1 MSPYFSIKLHYGGQ
15 FNSEFSEYVGGD
27 IAYFDMCSVEGLC
40 LFEIEAMVREVG
52 CSTDSMDL
60 WFLLNELEFAAA
72 NIMPIETERDLD
84 LLKTL
89 VESNYKLVRLYLT
102 PNGPGLDGENWDIS
116 FTQLAI
122 DQRIQR
128 IEDIRVEVG
137 EALNEVDEEGAD
149 EDEEEKQS
157 FHGDSSNMDSSESD
171 CPKPKKKRRVPPPN
185 PPYRARKRGRYSM
198 LRGLFKNTEETPVV
212 LDEEGNDLTP
222 KTVKRNTS
230 EGKSSQR
237 PIEKKQ
243 PIEDKLSQSQRKP
256 REKTV
261 ITEIKAKEKSTENKA
276 KEKALRTSQKSVSQ
290 SKLSEEKRKTRQKSV
305 VSEGNVGAEQGGEEK
320 LTQSEKKKSGEVK
333 LRQSQ
338 RIREKSNEDK
348 GSQRT
353 ASQKSIGGGLRK
365 SQRLQKEK
373 NSEVNLSKK
382 GGPKL
387 TEKSSKS
394 GTSKVEMENEEE
406 DVENQAKAE
415 EEDDSSS
422 SESSY
427 DSNVER
433 MAVSSCDEDD
443 STYPEFNE
451 YIDMENPQF
460 RMGMVFS
467 SAAVFREAVRQHAI
481 TQQRG
486 IRLKKNHSDKIKWV
500 CSDGCDWKCYGIKQ
514 QRSSNIQIK
523 TICNTHTCSPTWVQ
537 KQINSSWLARSYEHE
552 VRMNPSWPLQAF
564 HAKLVNDLKC
574 NISETMA
581 YRALRKAKETII
593 GKHEEEFS
601 KLYLYANEVKKV
613 MPTSTIKLMTEP
625 AGNGLEERRFKRF
638 YVMLGPLK
646 EGFLEGCR
654 PLIGL
659 DGCHLKGPF
668 GGILLT
674 AVATDPNE
682 GMYPLAWAHVEAENN
697 SSWDWFLGLIKAD
710 LSIEN
715 SGTYTFISDRQKVI
729 LYTYPLLLFY
739 SYILNV
745 ILISAICTCRAW

>member
-1 MSPYFSIKLHYGGQ
+1 
-15 FNSEFSEYVGGD
+15 
-27 IAYFDMCSVEGLC
+27 
-40 LFEIEAMVREVG
+40 MVREVG

-72 NIMPIETERDLD
+72 NIMLIETERDLD

-185 PPYRARKRGRYSM
+185 PPYRARKRG
-198 LRGLFKNTEETPVV
+198 
-212 LDEEGNDLTP
+212 NDVTP

-261 ITEIKAKEKSTENKA
+261 STEIKAKEKSTENKA

-305 VSEGNVGAEQGGEEK
+305 ISEGNVGAEQGGEEK

-353 ASQKSIGGGLRK
+353 GSQKSIGGGLRK

-427 DSNVER
+427 DNNVER

-443 STYPEFNE
+443 STFPEFNE
-451 YIDMENPQF
+451 YIDMENPQ
-460 RMGMVFS
+460 
-467 SAAVFREAVRQHAI
+467 
-481 TQQRG
+481 
-486 IRLKKNHSDKIKWV
+486 
-500 CSDGCDWKCYGIKQ
+500 
-514 QRSSNIQIK
+514 
-523 TICNTHTCSPTWVQ
+523 
-537 KQINSSWLARSYEHE
+537 
-552 VRMNPSWPLQAF
+552 
-564 HAKLVNDLKC
+564 
-574 NISETMA
+574 
-581 YRALRKAKETII
+581 
-593 GKHEEEFS
+593 
-601 KLYLYANEVKKV
+601 
-613 MPTSTIKLMTEP
+613 
-625 AGNGLEERRFKRF
+625 
-638 YVMLGPLK
+638 
-646 EGFLEGCR
+646 
-654 PLIGL
+654 
-659 DGCHLKGPF
+659 
-668 GGILLT
+668 
-674 AVATDPNE
+674 
-682 GMYPLAWAHVEAENN
+682 AW
-697 SSWDWFLGLIKAD
+697 
-710 LSIEN
+710 
-715 SGTYTFISDRQKVI
+715 
-729 LYTYPLLLFY
+729 
-739 SYILNV
+739 
-745 ILISAICTCRAW
+745 